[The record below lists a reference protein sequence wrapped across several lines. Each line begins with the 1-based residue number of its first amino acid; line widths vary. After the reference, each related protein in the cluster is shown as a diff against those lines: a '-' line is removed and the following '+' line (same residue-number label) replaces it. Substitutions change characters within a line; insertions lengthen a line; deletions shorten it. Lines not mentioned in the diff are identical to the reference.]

1 MTDTDIDLTVADAA
15 ASVHR
20 RRDGPAA
27 STEYSPQLA
36 RLGAFAVRH
45 KALVFGV
52 WIGAAVVLALLFPQ
66 LETVVRQQSVDLV
79 PHDAPSLQTVDRMG
93 AAFDE
98 QGSKTMLFVA
108 MEDPAGLTPAARQH
122 YENLL
127 SELRADTEHVLLV
140 QDLLS
145 DPVTKAQAV
154 SQDGKAWYLP
164 VGVAGTLGDTS
175 AAESVTA
182 VRDIASR
189 EFAGTTTTVYVTGPP
204 STFSDQIASMEHSLL
219 FISIATA
226 ALIAAILLI
235 VYRSVFTA
243 LLPLLV
249 IGLSLAVGRG
259 VLSALG
265 EMGMPVSQFTVGF
278 MTAILLGAG
287 TDYTVFLISRYHEQ
301 RRAGVPA
308 DQAAIYATAS
318 IGRVILA
325 SAATV
330 AFAFLSMVFAK
341 LNVFAALGPACA
353 LAVFIGFLATVTL
366 VPPVLTLAA
375 RRGIGEPKPDRT
387 RRYWNSVAVAV
398 VRRPAPLLA
407 ISLIILIALSAVAAT
422 IQISYDDR
430 RGQPAT
436 TASNQGYQLLDRHFR
451 KDVVISE
458 FLVVENPTD
467 MRTGKGLAD
476 LDEMASRIAQIPGV
490 TKVSGVTRPAGARLD
505 QAQLSWQN
513 GQIGEKIAD
522 AVADGTAK
530 KDDLAKLTNG
540 ADQLAG
546 GLAKLDTTLRT
557 ALTPLTGIL
566 NQAQSAGTRVDQL
579 RPLLQQLSAT
589 APNIDE
595 AIQSGPGIRP
605 LAEQAQNAI
614 ATVDPLVGALNTSP
628 WCATTPQCA
637 QIRDQVQILV
647 TLRNNGFFNQVAEL
661 GDRYNPAANA
671 TVTGTL
677 TNVQTAVHSL
687 DSAFSAMGNPADMAA
702 NIRRLQDGISQL
714 ASGAQALATGVHAL
728 ADSNIQMLSGMSQIA
743 TQLQN
748 SARAS
753 TGSDS
758 ASGFYL
764 PPESFEDR
772 QFADVAKLF
781 LSPDGK
787 TARFSIESSYDPYS
801 GEATHLAQQMVDVAN
816 AARPNTSL
824 ANATISVAG
833 FPAVNSDIQHL
844 LWSDFALLAIA
855 TLLIVG
861 LILIL
866 LLRAVLAPLYLLGT
880 VVLNYLASMGIGVLV
895 FQWWLGHQ
903 IAWPVPLIAFIILVA
918 VGADYNMLLVSRLR
932 EESGRNIRV
941 GVLRTVASTG
951 SVITSAG
958 LIFAASMFGLMVGS
972 IAIMIQIGLIV
983 GCGLLLDTFLVRTL
997 TVPAIAALLREA
1009 SWWPQSVTRSAWRK
1023 AKGRGQLTQKT
1034 PSIRTRWKNTALRFN
1049 CFATPSCTLARST
1062 ISTTRRERS
1071 PTHGRSTSATP
1082 QPSNASTTP

>member
-1 MTDTDIDLTVADAA
+1 MSDTDSAVTE
-15 ASVHR
+15 ASTSDHR
-20 RRDGPAA
+20 RRDGPTT
-27 STEYSPQLA
+27 SSEYSPRLA
-36 RLGAFAVRH
+36 QLGAFAVRH

-66 LETVVRQQSVDLV
+66 LETVVRQQSVDLI
-79 PHDAPSLQTVDRMG
+79 PHDAPSLQTVDRMSV
-93 AAFDE
+93 AFGE

-108 MEDPAGLTPAARQH
+108 MEDPAGLTPAARRH
-122 YENLL
+122 YENLV
-127 SELRADTEHVLLV
+127 SRLRADTTHVLLV
-140 QDLLS
+140 QDLLA
-145 DPVTKAQAV
+145 DPVTEAQAV
-154 SQDGKAWYLP
+154 SKDRKAWYLP
-164 VGVAGTLGDTS
+164 VGVAGTLGDPA
-175 AAESVTA
+175 AAESVSA
-182 VRDIASR
+182 VRAIAAK
-189 EFAGTTTTVYVTGPP
+189 EFEDSTTTVYVTGPP
-204 STFSDQIASMEHSLL
+204 STFSDQIASMEHALL

-226 ALIAAILLI
+226 ALIALILMI
-235 VYRSVFTA
+235 VYRSLFTA

-249 IGLSLAVGRG
+249 IGLSLTVGRG

-265 EMGMPVSQFTVGF
+265 EAGMPVSEFTIGF
-278 MTAILLGAG
+278 MGAILLGAG

-301 RRAGVPA
+301 RRAGLPA

-330 AFAFLSMVFAK
+330 ALAFLSMVFAK

-366 VPPVLTLAA
+366 LPPLLTLAA
-375 RRGIGEPKPDRT
+375 RRGIGDPKPDRT
-387 RRYWNSVAVAV
+387 RRYWNGVAVAV
-398 VRRPAPLLA
+398 VRRPAPLLT
-407 ISLIILIALSAVAAT
+407 ISLIILISLSAVATT
-422 IQISYDDR
+422 IKISYDDR
-430 RGQPAT
+430 KGQPAT
-436 TASNQGYQLLDRHFR
+436 TDSNQGYQLLDRHFT

-458 FLVVENPTD
+458 FLVVENPAD

-513 GQIGEKIAD
+513 GQIGDKMSG
-522 AVADGTAK
+522 AVADGNAQRRP
-530 KDDLAKLTNG
+530 
-540 ADQLAG
+540 DQAHQRRRPTRRRAG
-546 GLAKLDTTLRT
+546 ETGHHPTQRPDPTGRNSQPSTLRWR
-557 ALTPLTGIL
+557 
-566 NQAQSAGTRVDQL
+566 TR
-579 RPLLQQLSAT
+579 RPVT
-589 APNIDE
+589 APAATTFDHRPQHRPGHPIR
-595 AIQSGPGIRP
+595 AGIRP

-614 ATVDPLVGALNTSP
+614 ATVDPLVGALNSSP

-647 TLRNNGFFNQVAEL
+647 TLRNNGFFNQVADL
-661 GDRYNPAANA
+661 GDRYNPSANA
-671 TVTGTL
+671 TVSGTL
-677 TNVQTAVHSL
+677 ANVQTTVNSL
-687 DSAFSAMGNPADMAA
+687 DKAFGALGNPADLAG
-702 NIRRLQDGISQL
+702 NVRRLQDGISQL
-714 ASGAQALATGVHAL
+714 ASGAQALATGVHTL

-753 TGSDS
+753 AGSDS

-764 PPESFEDR
+764 PANAFENR
-772 QFADVAKLF
+772 RFADVAKLF

-824 ANATISVAG
+824 ASATVSVAG
-833 FPAVNSDIQHL
+833 FPAVNADIQHL
-844 LWSDFALLAIA
+844 LWSDFALLAVA

-895 FQWWLGHQ
+895 FQWGLGYE
-903 IAWPVPLIAFIILVA
+903 IAWPVPLIAFIVLVA

-958 LIFAASMFGLMVGS
+958 LIFAASMFGLMFGS
-972 IAIMIQIGLIV
+972 IAIMIQIGFIV

-997 TVPAIAALLREA
+997 TVPAIATLLREA
-1009 SWWPQSVTRSAWRK
+1009 SWWPNA
-1023 AKGRGQLTQKT
+1023 
-1034 PSIRTRWKNTALRFN
+1034 P
-1049 CFATPSCTLARST
+1049 
-1062 ISTTRRERS
+1062 
-1071 PTHGRSTSATP
+1071 HSATP
-1082 QPSNASTTP
+1082 RSQSRKIVIGSRG

>member
-1 MTDTDIDLTVADAA
+1 MTDPESTVAE
-15 ASVHR
+15 ASPAVR
-20 RRDGPAA
+20 RRRAGTAT
-27 STEYSPQLA
+27 SREYSPRLA
-36 RLGAFAVRH
+36 RLASFTVSH

-52 WIGAAVVLALLFPQ
+52 WIGTAVVLAMLFPQ
-66 LETVVRQQSVDLV
+66 LETVVRQQSVELV
-79 PHDAPSLQTVDRMG
+79 PHDAPSLQTVDRMS
-93 AAFDE
+93 AAFGE

-122 YENLL
+122 YEHLVTR
-127 SELRADTEHVLLV
+127 LRADTKHVLLV
-140 QDLLS
+140 QDLLA
-145 DPVTKAQAV
+145 DPVTEAQAI
-154 SQDGKAWYLP
+154 SKDRKAWYLP
-164 VGVAGTLGDTS
+164 VGVAGTLGDPA

-182 VRDIASR
+182 VRAITAE
-189 EFAGTTTTVYVTGPP
+189 EFAGSTTTAYVTGPP

-219 FISIATA
+219 FISIATV
-226 ALIAAILLI
+226 ALIALILMI
-235 VYRSVFTA
+235 VYRSLFTA

-265 EMGMPVSQFTVGF
+265 EAGMPVSEFTIGF
-278 MTAILLGAG
+278 MGAILLGAG

-301 RRAGVPA
+301 RRAGLPA
-308 DQAAIYATAS
+308 DQAAIHATAG

-330 AFAFLSMVFAK
+330 ALAFLSMIFAQ

-366 VPPVLTLAA
+366 LPPLLTLAA
-375 RRGIGEPKPDRT
+375 RRGIGDPKPDRT
-387 RRYWNSVAVAV
+387 RRYWNSVAVSV
-398 VRRPAPLLA
+398 VRRPAPLLT
-407 ISLIILIALSAVAAT
+407 ISLVILIALSAVATT
-422 IQISYDDR
+422 IKISYDDR
-430 RGQPAT
+430 KGQPLT
-436 TASNQGYQLLDRHFR
+436 TDSNLGYQLLDRHFR

-458 FLVVENPTD
+458 FLVVENPAD

-476 LDEMASRIAQIPGV
+476 LDEMASRISQIPGV
-490 TKVSGVTRPAGARLD
+490 TKVFGVTRPAGARLD

-513 GQIGEKIAD
+513 GQIGDKMAG
-522 AVADGTAK
+522 AVSDGNAR
-530 KDDLAKLTNG
+530 KDDLGKLTNG

-546 GLAKLDTTLRT
+546 GLAKLDTTLRS
-557 ALTPLTGIL
+557 ALTPLAGIL
-566 NQAQSAGTRVDQL
+566 NQAQSAGGRIDEL

-589 APNIDE
+589 APDIDQ

-614 ATVDPLVGALNTSP
+614 ATVDPLVGALNNSP
-628 WCATTPQCA
+628 WCIATPQCA

-647 TLRNNGFFNQVAEL
+647 TLRNTGFFNQVAEL
-661 GDRYNPAANA
+661 GDRYNPADNA
-671 TVTGTL
+671 TVSGTL
-677 TNVQTAVHSL
+677 ANIQTTINSL
-687 DSAFSAMGNPADMAA
+687 NNAFGKLGNPADLAA
-702 NIRRLQDGISQL
+702 NIRRLQDGITQL
-714 ASGAQALATGVHAL
+714 ASGAQALATGVHTL
-728 ADSNIQMLSGMSQIA
+728 ADSNIQMLSGMNQIA
-743 TQLQN
+743 TQLQDA
-748 SARAS
+748 ARAS
-753 TGSDS
+753 AGSDS

-764 PPESFEDR
+764 PATALDNR

-787 TARFSIESSYDPYS
+787 TARFGIESSYDPYA
-801 GEATHLAQQMVDVAN
+801 GDATHLAQQMVIVAN

-824 ANATISVAG
+824 ANATIAVAG
-833 FPAVNSDIQHL
+833 FPAVNADIQHL
-844 LWSDFALLAIA
+844 LWSDFTLLAVA

-880 VVLNYLASMGIGVLV
+880 VVLNYLASTGIGVLV
-895 FQWWLGHQ
+895 FQWGLGDQ

-958 LIFAASMFGLMVGS
+958 LIFAASMFGLMFGS

-997 TVPAIAALLREA
+997 TVPAIATLLREA
-1009 SWWPQSVTRSAWRK
+1009 SWWPNTPHSTAPRQQVVAARETR
-1023 AKGRGQLTQKT
+1023 
-1034 PSIRTRWKNTALRFN
+1034 
-1049 CFATPSCTLARST
+1049 
-1062 ISTTRRERS
+1062 
-1071 PTHGRSTSATP
+1071 
-1082 QPSNASTTP
+1082 